1 LDIDFADAVADA
13 SLGFSRD
20 LDSVTK
26 VDVGLA
32 FKKTEK
38 SAPWEACADLDAV
51 VEALGFDADT
61 FEIAAASPL
70 VAGIVAAIGFAV
82 DRNLDIVAI
91 PSLNIN
97 LAEGIVD

>member
-1 LDIDFADAVADA
+1 MLVLP
-13 SLGFSRD
+13 SRKRKSPRLG
-20 LDSVTK
+20 K
-26 VDVGLA
+26 
-32 FKKTEK
+32 
-38 SAPWEACADLDAV
+38 ACADLDAV
-51 VEALGFDADT
+51 VEAVDFDADT